1 MCCKIL
7 CCKFIDC
14 SSCFYGSHEFAY
26 ADELT
31 LASLLTDLK
40 TKYFDEDP
48 TSDDSRALLLKKFGT
63 KFSPADCVKKVQDL
77 QSGLKTKDLC
87 TSKNFTTVRITH
99 WDAASQ
105 KIRTTVCV
113 CDPIKVKSEDLMKFH
128 VDASATPK
136 NTMSDGLH
144 SARGAE
150 IGLDASASQL
160 RLGELS

>member
-48 TSDDSRALLLKKFGT
+48 TSDDSRALLLKKFGA
-63 KFSPADCVKKVQDL
+63 KFSPADCVKKVQYL
-77 QSGLKTKDLC
+77 QTELKTNNLC
-87 TSKNFTTVRITH
+87 ISQNFTT
-99 WDAASQ
+99 
-105 KIRTTVCV
+105 
-113 CDPIKVKSEDLMKFH
+113 
-128 VDASATPK
+128 DASATPK